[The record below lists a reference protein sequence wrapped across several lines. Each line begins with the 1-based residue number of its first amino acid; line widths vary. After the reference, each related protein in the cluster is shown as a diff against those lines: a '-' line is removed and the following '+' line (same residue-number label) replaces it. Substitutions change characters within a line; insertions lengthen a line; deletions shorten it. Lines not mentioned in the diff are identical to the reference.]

1 MTAGRTVIGNSR
13 DWCTP
18 PKYVEAVRAVLGEIM
33 LDPCSN
39 EWSQIGAVTEWRLPQ
54 DDGLHHEWN
63 YATIYVNPPYGADQ
77 KRGTKI
83 IHWLKKCAE
92 AHELYG
98 AEVIA
103 LVPVAA
109 NTNHWKQF
117 VWPKAQAIC
126 FLYDTRLRF
135 LVQGRDD
142 GKGAPMACAA
152 IYWGNNKERFAPVF
166 RQHGAVVDL
175 RDIALPASAAQPRLR
190 LISSERKYA

>member
-18 PKYVEAVRAVLGEIM
+18 PKYIDAVRTVLGEIM

-39 EWSQIGAVTEWRLPQ
+39 EWSKVGAVTEWRLPRH
-54 DDGLHHEWN
+54 DGLHQEWN

-77 KRGTKI
+77 ERGTRI

-92 AHELYG
+92 AHEFYG

-103 LVPVAA
+103 LVPIAA
-109 NTNHWKQF
+109 NTNHWKQH
-117 VWPKAQAIC
+117 VWPKASAIC

-135 LVQGRDD
+135 LVEGRDD

-152 IYWGNNKERFAPVF
+152 IYWGHNKQQFAEVF
-166 RQHGAVVDL
+166 CKHGAVVDL
-175 RDIALPASAAQPRLR
+175 KDIALPTGASQPRLR
-190 LISSERKYA
+190 LIRNERKYA